1 MKLLE
6 NKEVKK
12 LLIIC
17 SAVIICFTIFMAV
30 RTKNQIDLYKDSVNT
45 AIANIIG
52 TIKNKYPNIDDEEI
66 IAILNDSDNSNYGKE
81 ILEEYGIDEQSYAIV
96 SMKSEAKTMIIT
108 NCIILVSTN
117 LIFLMIFICYLKYR
131 QRKIERLTKYI
142 QKLSNKEYSLDIEE
156 NSEDELNNLKNE
168 LYKITVMLKE
178 TANNSIAQ
186 KEFLSSSV
194 SDISHQLKTPL
205 TSISILLDNLNES
218 RDMDENT
225 KKAFLLEISKQIKDM
240 NFLII
245 SLLQLSRLDAEV
257 VEFTNDKISM
267 KKMLEDIKNNLDIIA
282 EIRNVDLKIND
293 ADEVFIYGDYN
304 WNKEAIQNIVKNAIE
319 HARTN
324 VNVSISQNS
333 VYTKIEI
340 EDDGEGI
347 DEKDIK
353 HIFERFYKAK
363 NSSENSIGIGLALAK
378 NIIEKQN
385 GYITVDSKIG
395 VGTKFIVKYIK
406 N

>member
-81 ILEEYGIDEQSYAIV
+81 ILEKYGIDEQSYAIV

>member
-81 ILEEYGIDEQSYAIV
+81 ILEKYGIDEQSYAIV

-267 KKMLEDIKNNLDIIA
+267 NKMLEDIKNNLDIIA